1 MLLKPRK
8 RPAKDEAIPNAHVDD
23 LPRAK
28 RGRGR
33 PMKHGSD
40 LKPPQYARI
49 QQANLLHSQQ
59 TTHQAAIFQTPQ
71 LSPLEALP
79 VELIHQ
85 IFFYALE
92 ANMARAS
99 PHLAQAL
106 SKPTI
111 YSALILFAY
120 FADDGIG
127 PVDNQVFLP
136 AQYVPIPVDERIRL
150 QKGILAC
157 RWCTLDLLKSTI
169 PVLSRLVMVQAWH
182 REAKNWAQFPHS
194 SELESISL
202 PEEESA
208 FRGMAVLP
216 SDPNERDAMEAHF
229 FATWKTI
236 GFDSHSPDRRH
247 LESGQFIA
255 DPRTD
260 DEFLLRIIE
269 WEYSQDHQARQPAR
283 LIKRT
288 GRARAVL
295 DARCLP
301 DHIVSGHPEWT
312 TPRLH
317 LLMLLRQSMRFLP
330 EAVNR
335 IHMSID
341 ALFDGLALAIKSH
354 NTKALLVLLELYFA
368 LCYNPPDMTPLLPL
382 EFFHLA
388 AQQVQPQSSEM
399 MSLLIRASLGSIP
412 SEDYT
417 LTSWAVRNKT
427 DPVAM
432 FLLRHMEGA
441 NGDYGL
447 PSGDLLFTNGQ
458 LGRHIHL
465 HVAPFALDEF
475 TNEVPYHRQGTA
487 RGTASYEHLKLA
499 E

>member
-8 RPAKDEAIPNAHVDD
+8 RPASDEAIPTVHVDD
-23 LPRAK
+23 LPPAK

-33 PMKHGSD
+33 PMKHVSD

-49 QQANLLHSQQ
+49 KQANLLHSQQ
-59 TTHQAAIFQTPQ
+59 TTHQADIFQSSQ

-99 PHLAQAL
+99 PHLAHAL
-106 SKPTI
+106 SKPSI

-120 FADDGIG
+120 FADEGIG
-127 PVDNQVFLP
+127 PVDKQLFLP
-136 AQYVPIPVDERIRL
+136 AQYVPIPLDERIRL
-150 QKGILAC
+150 QQGILAC
-157 RWCTLDLLKSTI
+157 RWCTLDLFKSTVPI
-169 PVLSRLVMVQAWH
+169 LSRLVMVQAWH
-182 REAKNWAQFPHS
+182 REANNWAGFPHS

-202 PEEESA
+202 PEEESG
-208 FRGMAVLP
+208 FRDMAVLP

-236 GFDSHSPDRRH
+236 GFDSHSPDRCH
-247 LESGQFIA
+247 LESGELIT
-255 DPRTD
+255 DPRANN
-260 DEFLLRIIE
+260 EFLPRIIE
-269 WEYSQDHQARQPAR
+269 WEYSQDHVAQRPAR

-295 DARCLP
+295 DVRCLP
-301 DHIVSGHPEWT
+301 DHIVSGYPEWT
-312 TPRLH
+312 TPRLQ

-330 EAVNR
+330 ESHNR
-335 IHMSID
+335 IHMSIG

-368 LCYNPPDMTPLLPL
+368 LCYNPPDINPRLPL

-388 AQQVQPQSSEM
+388 AQQAQPQSSEM
-399 MSLLIRASLGSIP
+399 MSLLIRASLRTIP
-412 SEDYT
+412 AEDYI
-417 LTSWAVRNKT
+417 LTSWAVRNKI
-427 DPVAM
+427 DPVAI
-432 FLLRHMEGA
+432 FLLRHMAGA
-441 NGDYGL
+441 NEIYEVSPGNL
-447 PSGDLLFTNGQ
+447 VFTNGR

-475 TNEVPYHRQGTA
+475 TNEVPYYRQDTA